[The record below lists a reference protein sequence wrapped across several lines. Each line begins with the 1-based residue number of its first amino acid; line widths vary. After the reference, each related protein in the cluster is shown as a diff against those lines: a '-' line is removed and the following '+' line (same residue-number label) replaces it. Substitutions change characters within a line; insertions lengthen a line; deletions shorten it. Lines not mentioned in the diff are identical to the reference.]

1 MRKILAATIIM
12 ILVLLIGISACT
24 RQPVEQVDPTAS
36 PVAKETLSPLKST
49 PTPALEDT
57 DFNVDV
63 ANLEGIQIHFL
74 HPWTGETLELL
85 TTMVDQFNQTN
96 EWGIHVIMTA
106 PGSAAQVTSRIR
118 EEIANDIP
126 SSVVVAPVSLLLAID
141 EQHELV
147 VDLKPY
153 LVSTSFGFD
162 ESLIEDFNSEYWNE
176 GLINRKRLGIPAQ
189 RSALLMAYNNS
200 WGNELGFKAA
210 PQTTEE
216 FREQVCAANASFR
229 KDDDPSNDGFGGWII
244 NTQAA
249 SVYNWLLAFNTDPF
263 TNGDYDF
270 TTPDA
275 EDAFTYLYDL
285 KMKNCAWASRTPQEA
300 DRFANREA
308 LLHTMW
314 MQDLNSQ
321 RAAMTRI
328 GSKDDWTVTTFPGM
342 EEETVLTSGS
352 SYAVLHQD
360 AENDL
365 AAWLFI
371 RWLSQPTQ
379 QARLLATMGT
389 LPLGNLVMEQMREY
403 GEQNPIWQETVDM
416 FNRYRVLPVDADW
429 QVFAPVL
436 EDAAWQLW
444 MTEITLEQIPTIL
457 VQMDDLA
464 QELSERHP

>member
-1 MRKILAATIIM
+1 
-12 ILVLLIGISACT
+12 
-24 RQPVEQVDPTAS
+24 
-36 PVAKETLSPLKST
+36 
-49 PTPALEDT
+49 
-57 DFNVDV
+57 
-63 ANLEGIQIHFL
+63 
-74 HPWTGETLELL
+74 
-85 TTMVDQFNQTN
+85 
-96 EWGIHVIMTA
+96 VIMTA
-106 PGSAAQVTSRIR
+106 PGSAAQVTSRIT
-118 EEIANDIP
+118 EEIANNIA
-126 SSVVVAPVSLLLAID
+126 SSVVVAPISLLLAID

-147 VDLKPY
+147 IDLKPY
-153 LVSTSFGFD
+153 LASTSFGLD

-176 GLINRKRLGIPAQ
+176 GLINSKRLGIPAQ
-189 RSALLMAYNNS
+189 RSALLMAYNSS
-200 WGNELGFKAA
+200 WGEELGFKAA

-216 FREQVCAANASFR
+216 FREQICAANASFR
-229 KDDDPSNDGFGGWII
+229 NDDDPSNDGFGGWII

-249 SVYNWLLAFNTDPF
+249 SVYNWLLAFNADPF
-263 TNGDYDF
+263 TNGDFDF

-275 EDAFTYLYDL
+275 EDAFTYLFDL

-308 LLHTMW
+308 LLYTMW

-328 GSKDDWTVTTFPGM
+328 GSEDDWTVTTFPGM
-342 EEETVLTSGS
+342 EEETVLTGGS
-352 SYAVLHQD
+352 SFAVLHQD
-360 AENDL
+360 AEKDL

-389 LPLGNLVMEQMREY
+389 LPLGNLVMEQLGDY
-403 GEQNPIWQETVDM
+403 GEQNPIWQETVDT

-429 QVFAPVL
+429 QVIAPVL

-444 MTEITLEQIPTIL
+444 MTEITQEQIPAIL

>member
-1 MRKILAATIIM
+1 MRKILTATIVL
-12 ILVLLIGISACT
+12 ILTLMFGISACT
-24 RQPVEQVDPTAS
+24 RQPVEQVDPTDFPA
-36 PVAKETLSPLKST
+36 AKATST
-49 PTPALEDT
+49 PVKITPQPAPEDN

-106 PGSAAQVTSRIR
+106 PGSAAQVTSRIT
-118 EEIANDIP
+118 EEIANNIA
-126 SSVVVAPVSLLLAID
+126 SSVVVAPISLLLAID

-147 VDLKPY
+147 IDLKPY
-153 LVSTSFGFD
+153 LASTSFGLD

-176 GLINRKRLGIPAQ
+176 GLINSKRLGIPAQ
-189 RSALLMAYNNS
+189 RSALLMAYNSS
-200 WGNELGFKAA
+200 WGEELGFKAA

-216 FREQVCAANASFR
+216 FREQICAANASFR
-229 KDDDPSNDGFGGWII
+229 NDDDPSNDGFGGWII

-249 SVYNWLLAFNTDPF
+249 SVYNWLLAFNADPF
-263 TNGDYDF
+263 TNGDFDF

-275 EDAFTYLYDL
+275 EDAFTYLFDL

-308 LLHTMW
+308 LLYTMW

-328 GSKDDWTVTTFPGM
+328 GSEDDWTVTTFPGM
-342 EEETVLTSGS
+342 EEETVLTGGS
-352 SYAVLHQD
+352 SFAVLHQD
-360 AENDL
+360 AEKDL

-389 LPLGNLVMEQMREY
+389 LPLGNLVMEQLGDY
-403 GEQNPIWQETVDM
+403 GEQNPIWQETVDT

-429 QVFAPVL
+429 QVIAPVL

-444 MTEITLEQIPTIL
+444 MTEITQEQIPEIL

-464 QELSERHP
+464 QVLSERQP